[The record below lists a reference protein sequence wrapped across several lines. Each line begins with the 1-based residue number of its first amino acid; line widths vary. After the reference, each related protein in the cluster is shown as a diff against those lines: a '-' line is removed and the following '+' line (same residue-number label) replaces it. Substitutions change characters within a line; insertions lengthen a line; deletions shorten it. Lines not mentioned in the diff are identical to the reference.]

1 MTERLKKIIHLLI
14 YQLSKKI
21 NIKIEKKFIYMP
33 SYNVNII
40 QKIKSS
46 HIKSFLPNKYIPNKR
61 LYIWTNDWFK
71 QRLPIKNYN
80 EYNLN
85 YNSVFQIFDRKI
97 SYKNSNEYRIKLEQL
112 KKKNVDTRGHKNI
125 NELNSYFINLS
136 KIYNDIKLNGYK
148 SQKKL
153 KSKSI
158 YDEIGVFLGPNGE
171 IIKAEDKY
179 KGTHRFA
186 ISKILKL
193 KYIYINVRAVDIMF
207 LKNHIFKNITTRDNE
222 KVVFEKIKLYLKKY
236 KIK

>member
-1 MTERLKKIIHLLI
+1 MIERLKKIIHLLI

-40 QKIKSS
+40 QKIKLS

-61 LYIWTNDWFK
+61 LYIWTNNWFK
-71 QRLPIKNYN
+71 KKLSIKKYKN
-80 EYNLN
+80 YNLN
-85 YNSVFQIFDRKI
+85 YNSVFQIFDEKI
-97 SYKNSNEYRIKLEQL
+97 SYKNSDEYKIKLKQL
-112 KKKNVDTRGHKNI
+112 KKNSVDTRGHKNI

-136 KIYNDIKLNGYK
+136 KIYNDIKLNGFK

-153 KSKSI
+153 KSESI
-158 YDEIGVFLGPNGE
+158 NDEIGIFLGPDGE

-193 KYIYINVRAVDIMF
+193 KYIYINVRGVDIMF
-207 LKNHIFKNITTRDNE
+207 LQKRIFKNMTIRDNE
-222 KVVFEKIKLYLKKY
+222 KIIIEKIKSYLKKY
-236 KIK
+236 Q